1 MMVLASPMAHGDWTW
16 TLNWSV
22 IREDIV
28 VGACPMTPRDLDHIR
43 KQTGVTALLSVQT
56 DLCRAAFDIDFAAH
70 TRHARKRGLILINA
84 PMRDFDPPD
93 QRRRLPDA
101 VRCLHR
107 LLSRGE
113 RVYVHCTAG
122 INRSPLTVLGYLTF
136 IEGMSPAA
144 ADRLIKAARPEAA
157 PSWEAYDNCRQ
168 DLVNLCRDAIER
180 RAWDLAKTE
189 PESAPEA
196 HWIRAEKE
204 IIRDVFLATA
214 SAPDSR
220 LDPSR
225 S

>member
-1 MMVLASPMAHGDWTW
+1 MLASTLPHDAWTW

-22 IREDIV
+22 IRKDIV
-28 VGACPMTPRDLDHIR
+28 VGSCPMTPRDLDRIH
-43 KQTGVTALLSVQT
+43 KQAGVTALLSVQT

-113 RVYVHCTAG
+113 KVYVYCTAG
-122 INRSPLTVLGYLTF
+122 FNRSPLTVLGYLTF
-136 IEGMSPAA
+136 IEGMPPDDACA
-144 ADRLIKAARPEAA
+144 LIKAARPEAV
-157 PSWEAYDNCRQ
+157 PYWDAYHGCRQ

-189 PESAPEA
+189 PGSAPES
-196 HWIRAEKE
+196 HWIRAENE

-214 SAPDSR
+214 STPDLR

-225 S
+225 A

>member
-1 MMVLASPMAHGDWTW
+1 MAQGEWTW

-22 IREDIV
+22 IRDGIV
-28 VGACPMTPRDLDHIR
+28 VGSCPMSTRDIDYIR
-43 KQTGVTALLSVQT
+43 KHTGVTALLSVQT
-56 DLCRAAFDIDFAAH
+56 DLCRGAFGIDFAAH
-70 TRHARKRGLILINA
+70 TRHARRRNIRLINA

-93 QRRRLPDA
+93 QRRRLPDS

-107 LLSRGE
+107 LLSSGE
-113 RVYVHCTAG
+113 RVYVYCTAG
-122 INRSPLTVLGYLTF
+122 VNRSPLTVLGYLTF
-136 IEGMSPAA
+136 IEGMPPDDACA
-144 ADRLIKAARPEAA
+144 LINAARPEAA
-157 PSWEAYDNCRQ
+157 PYWDAYHGCRQ

-214 SAPDSR
+214 AAPDLR

-225 S
+225 A

>member
-1 MMVLASPMAHGDWTW
+1 MVLASSMAQGDWTW

-22 IREDIV
+22 IRDDIV
-28 VGACPMTPRDLDHIR
+28 VGSCPMSSRDIDRIR

-70 TRHARKRGLILINA
+70 IRHAKKRGLLIINA
-84 PMRDFDPPD
+84 PMRDFDPPE

-101 VRCLHR
+101 VRCLYR
-107 LLSRGE
+107 LLSRGDT
-113 RVYVHCTAG
+113 VYVYCTAG
-122 INRSPLTVLGYLTF
+122 INRSPLSVLGYLTF
-136 IEGMSPAA
+136 IEGMPPDDAYA
-144 ADRLIKAARPEAA
+144 LIKTARPQAQ
-157 PSWEAYDNCRQ
+157 PYWEAYHDCRQ

-180 RAWDLAKTE
+180 RAWDLAKAE
-189 PESAPEA
+189 PESAPES

-214 SAPDSR
+214 AAPDLR

>member
-1 MMVLASPMAHGDWTW
+1 MANGEWTW

-28 VGACPMTPRDLDHIR
+28 VGSCPMSTKDIDRVC
-43 KQTGVTALLSVQT
+43 KEAGVTALLSVQA
-56 DLCRAAFDIDFAAH
+56 DLCRAAFNIDWEAH
-70 TRHARKRGLILINA
+70 IRHAKKRGFLLVNA
-84 PMRDFDPPD
+84 PMRDFDPPE

-101 VRCLHR
+101 VRCLYR
-107 LLSRGE
+107 LLSRGDT
-113 RVYVHCTAG
+113 VYVHCTAG

-136 IEGMSPAA
+136 IEGMPPDDAYA
-144 ADRLIKAARPEAA
+144 LIKAARPEAE
-157 PSWEAYDNCRQ
+157 PYWEAYHGCRE

-180 RAWDLAKTE
+180 RAWDLSKVE
-189 PESAPEA
+189 PQSAPES